1 MLLEPKGIGRVRE
14 PFPGGGRDTLFHGE
28 CEVEVR
34 RGSSSS
40 GDDTNSD
47 WRLGDGVPMARL

>member
-1 MLLEPKGIGRVRE
+1 MGRVGEAFLEDR
-14 PFPGGGRDTLFHGE
+14 RDTLIHGE
-28 CEVEVR
+28 REVEVR

-47 WRLGDGVPMARL
+47 WRFEDGVPMARL